1 MVIEVVDSAFAVA
14 LQWNL
19 VLVTSQQTS
28 VAENGRESYY
38 SLCGGDVV
46 DSTVKLEDRTREGD
60 SLVERKSRS
69 RPMNWANPRRRD

>member
-1 MVIEVVDSAFAVA
+1 
-14 LQWNL
+14 
-19 VLVTSQQTS
+19 
-28 VAENGRESYY
+28 
-38 SLCGGDVV
+38 LCGGDVV